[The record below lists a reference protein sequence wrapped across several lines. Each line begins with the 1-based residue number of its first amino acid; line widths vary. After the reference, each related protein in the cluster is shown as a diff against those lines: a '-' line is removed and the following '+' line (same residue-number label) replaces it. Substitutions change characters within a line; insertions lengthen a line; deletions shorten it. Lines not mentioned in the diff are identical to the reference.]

1 MRVKIPRELMK
12 LMVCR
17 LTACR
22 GEVEAMEPVLF
33 FGSCGVMCGS
43 HGQARSGQGS
53 LVEGG
58 SPPLF

>member
-17 LTACR
+17 LTTTR
-22 GEVEAMEPVLF
+22 GEEEAMEPVLF
-33 FGSCGVMCGS
+33 FGSYGVTCGGRS
-43 HGQARSGQGS
+43 QAHSGQGS

-58 SPPLF
+58 SLPLF